1 MTDRE
6 RVIKDNAIRGLQSAI
21 EISGALVHLRKEHAK
36 AILKLLKEQENEI
49 ENLKE
54 IIMKADCTLEIVK
67 EKLNELLY
75 EDFRRG

>member
-6 RVIKDNAIRGLQSAI
+6 QLIKGIQECGLNGGLI
-21 EISGALVHLRKEHAK
+21 GNCPYKG
-36 AILKLLKEQENEI
+36 ILILLKEREKEI

-75 EDFRRG
+75 EDFMKG